1 MINEN
6 MDKYMTDLTISFLSS
21 IPLMQTIELNED
33 AKDYGVTKDNFL
45 SFLNGDSE
53 HTIQLSLDE
62 EKTDVVLYYRHNE
75 YEIEDIVI
83 GKVINQK
90 FKIDKYC
97 LMVENKHTF
106 FNMEE

>member
-45 SFLNGDSE
+45 SFLIKRFNILFS
-53 HTIQLSLDE
+53 
-62 EKTDVVLYYRHNE
+62 
-75 YEIEDIVI
+75 
-83 GKVINQK
+83 
-90 FKIDKYC
+90 FKY
-97 LMVENKHTF
+97 F
-106 FNMEE
+106 FIFNLHPH